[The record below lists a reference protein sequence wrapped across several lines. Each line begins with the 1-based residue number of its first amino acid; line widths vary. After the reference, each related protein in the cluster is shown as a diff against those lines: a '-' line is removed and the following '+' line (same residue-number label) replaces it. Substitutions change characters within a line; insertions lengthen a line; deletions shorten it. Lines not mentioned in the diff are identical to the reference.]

1 MTPVSETQPFWK
13 HPHVDVVANGLL
25 SFLWEEQLRG
35 NTDAPITSRDCV
47 ERRRQV
53 RNRNNK
59 QPSPPA
65 LITSAWWSKST
76 LITVYFLK
84 SFCRGHL
91 TNMFESVH
99 VESSQIFW
107 GHVWNGDGWPVLCCP
122 AIHNS
127 SGPSQNTI
135 SMTVTSPLL
144 KTVAIATKLPESWPL
159 MRTNKGGRV
168 LYPGEDTSPC
178 VHLES
183 LAKRA
188 CFFWFSFS
196 FSSFFSYV
204 HKPETDWPLSIC
216 G

>member
-1 MTPVSETQPFWK
+1 MF
-13 HPHVDVVANGLL
+13 
-25 SFLWEEQLRG
+25 FLEEQLRG

-47 ERRRQV
+47 KRRRQV
-53 RNRNNK
+53 RNLNNK
-59 QPSPPA
+59 RPSPPA
-65 LITSAWWSKST
+65 LIKSAWWSKST
-76 LITVYFLK
+76 LITVYFSKIFLQK
-84 SFCRGHL
+84 APYKCV
-91 TNMFESVH
+91 ESVH
-99 VESSQIFW
+99 VASSQIFW

-135 SMTVTSPLL
+135 SMTVTSLLL

-178 VHLES
+178 VHLKS

-188 CFFWFSFS
+188 CFFSFL
-196 FSSFFSYV
+196 FLFLLFFTCKQTWNRLTFEHLWIEDS
-204 HKPETDWPLSIC
+204 